1 MGNDEETAESNGERR
16 ERAEKDEE
24 RRKRTKFENGINASR
39 QRYIRRRPIDL
50 LVSRPSG

>member
-24 RRKRTKFENGINASR
+24 RRKRTRKNE
-39 QRYIRRRPIDL
+39 IRERNQCEQTA
-50 LVSRPSG
+50 VYTPSADRLISQ